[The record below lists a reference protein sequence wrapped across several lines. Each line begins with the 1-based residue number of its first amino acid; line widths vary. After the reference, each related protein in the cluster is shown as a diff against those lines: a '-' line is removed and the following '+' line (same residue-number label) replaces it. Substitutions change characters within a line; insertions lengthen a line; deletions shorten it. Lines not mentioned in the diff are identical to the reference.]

1 MHVVIKI
8 SSAFLQKSQNQWSAA
23 KTRWLAATL
32 VLEKIAA
39 NMPLYSSK
47 QFVGGDE
54 HRESPHSRLVMLGFA
69 MAHPA
74 LYLKPSHG

>member
-1 MHVVIKI
+1 MIVAIKN
-8 SSAFLQKSQNQWSAA
+8 SSAFFQKSQNQWGAA

-32 VLEKIAA
+32 ALEKIAT

-69 MAHPA
+69 MAQ
-74 LYLKPSHG
+74 PSLRT